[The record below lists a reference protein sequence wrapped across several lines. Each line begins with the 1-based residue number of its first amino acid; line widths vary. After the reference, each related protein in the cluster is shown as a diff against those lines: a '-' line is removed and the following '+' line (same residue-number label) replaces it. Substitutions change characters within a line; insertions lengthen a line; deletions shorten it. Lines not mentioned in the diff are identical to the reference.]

1 MASII
6 AIDLGTSR
14 IKTAVFDETGKMSLI
29 RSQRLD
35 RASSPEIQDAEA
47 WFTVTASL
55 LRGLTAE
62 TGNHADAVVLTGN
75 MHALLG
81 IGPDGQ
87 PVAPARLWSDNSAQ
101 EQSAELNR
109 RYDRILLQKFGCRA
123 IPVFTLPKIMQMKQ
137 EQPDLYRKSEVF
149 LQSKDFVSF
158 RLTGCRVTDPTDAS
172 GVLGMDL
179 SSSQWDADFFREL
192 GIDVKKLPEIRP
204 SASVCGHV
212 SAEAAATTGL
222 REGTP
227 VITGSGDLS
236 SAALGSGVN
245 DSTVSLTL
253 GTAGQLLAAGSPGT
267 GAKLAGK
274 LFVLAHADPERE
286 LYLGS
291 VPSGGFSF
299 EWFARTHNISV
310 EDFFRLAQTVPLT
323 DNLPLFYPY
332 ILGKGAPSMD
342 YTPCG
347 AWKDLRADHQLKEL
361 CLAAVFG
368 TLCPLRICCDLLES
382 CAGTRSELVLQALAC
397 RETAVRET
405 AGALFKQKKHLPVN
419 SEASLLGAA
428 VIGFTALGLYP
439 DIAAAAKTMVK
450 NLPAD
455 LDRSPDAE
463 RLFRRFL
470 NGQLDSSQTGL
481 E

>member
-14 IKTAVFDETGKMSLI
+14 IKTAVFDETGKMTLI

-35 RASSPEIQDAEA
+35 RAASPDRQDADA
-47 WFTVTASL
+47 WFTVTADL
-55 LRGLTAE
+55 LRELTAE
-62 TGNHADAVVLTGN
+62 TGNRIDALVLTGN

-81 IGPDGQ
+81 IDADGD
-87 PVAPARLWSDNSAQ
+87 PVAPARLWSDNTAQ
-101 EQSAELNR
+101 APADELNR
-109 RYDRILLQKFGCRA
+109 RYGQTLLHKFGCSA

-137 EQPDLYRKSEVF
+137 EQPDLYRRTEVF

-158 RLTGCRVTDPTDAS
+158 RLTGSRATDPTDAS

-179 SSSQWDADFFREL
+179 STSEWDTEFFRDL
-192 GIDVKKLPEIRP
+192 DIDTGKLPRIHP

-212 SAEAAATTGL
+212 TVAAAAVTGL
-222 REGTP
+222 RAGTP
-227 VITGSGDLS
+227 VVTGSGDLA

-245 DSTVSLTL
+245 DRTVSLTL
-253 GTAGQLLAAGSPGT
+253 GTAGQLLATGSPGT

-274 LFVLAHADPERE
+274 LFVFAHADPARE

-299 EWFARTHNISV
+299 EWFARTHNISM
-310 EDFFRLAQTVPLT
+310 EEFFQLAQTVPLT
-323 DNLPLFYPY
+323 DDLPLFYPY

-347 AWKDLRADHQLKEL
+347 AWQGLRSDHSLKEL
-361 CLAAVFG
+361 CRATVFG

-382 CAGTRSELVLQALAC
+382 CAGPRSELVLQALAC
-397 RETAVRET
+397 RENAVRET
-405 AGALFKQKKHLPVN
+405 AGALFPQNKLLPVN

-428 VIGFTALGLYP
+428 VIGFTALGQYP
-439 DIAAAAKTMVK
+439 DIAAAAGAMVK
-450 NLPAD
+450 NQPVEL
-455 LDRSPDAE
+455 SPVPEAE
-463 RLFRRFL
+463 RLFLRFK
-470 NGQLDSSQTGL
+470 NRQI
-481 E
+481 

>member
-14 IKTAVFDETGKMSLI
+14 IKTAVFDETGKMILI

-35 RASSPEIQDAEA
+35 RAASPDRQDAEA
-47 WFTVTASL
+47 WYTVTARL
-55 LRGLTAE
+55 LREVTAE
-62 TGNHADAVVLTGN
+62 AGNRIDALVLTGN

-81 IGPDGQ
+81 IDADGS
-87 PVAPARLWSDNSAQ
+87 PVEPARLWSDNSAQ
-101 EQSAELNR
+101 TQSDELNR
-109 RYDRILLQKFGCRA
+109 RFGDTLLNRFGCRA

-137 EQPDLYRKSEVF
+137 EQPESYRKSAVF

-158 RLTGCRVTDPTDAS
+158 QLTGNLATDPTDAS
-172 GVLGMDL
+172 GVLGMSLRD
-179 SSSQWDADFFREL
+179 SQWDADFFREL
-192 GIDVKKLPEIRP
+192 GIDTGKLPPILP
-204 SASVCGHV
+204 SASVCGKV
-212 SAEAAATTGL
+212 TEAAAAETGL
-222 REGTP
+222 RCGTP
-227 VITGSGDLS
+227 VVTGSGDLS

-245 DSTVSLTL
+245 DRTVSLTL
-253 GTAGQLLAAGSPGT
+253 GTAGQLLATGSQGT

-274 LFVLAHADPERE
+274 LFVFAHADPNRE

-299 EWFARTHNISV
+299 EWFARIHNISM
-310 EDFFRLAQTVPLT
+310 EDFFKLAQSVPLT
-323 DNLPLFYPY
+323 AGLPLFYPY

-347 AWKDLRADHQLKEL
+347 AWQGLRADHTLKEL
-361 CLAAVFG
+361 CRAAVFG

-382 CAGTRSELVLQALAC
+382 CAGPRSELVLQALAC

-405 AGALFKQKKHLPVN
+405 AGALFPQEKLLPVN

-428 VIGFTALGLYP
+428 VIGFTALGQYP
-439 DIAAAAKTMVK
+439 DIAAAAKVMVK
-450 NLPAD
+450 NQPVELPSA
-455 LDRSPDAE
+455 PEAE
-463 RLFRRFL
+463 RLFQRFK
-470 NGQLDSSQTGL
+470 NA
-481 E
+481 